1 LCISLV
7 QFTGSLTTTAGQDQ
21 EKKEKGLMNKALKLT
36 GKIALVTGASRGLGK
51 AVALELAQA
60 GAYVIVSGRSTRGHS
75 TQSELP
81 ATTIDDTVDAIQA
94 AGGKAEAVKCDHT
107 DPVAVKALVDY
118 IRKQPGRLDIL
129 VNNAWGAHD
138 AHNESESGDE
148 VWEEPLEQFKHML
161 LAGPYSDYVTSLLV
175 LKYLMGPIQKGLIIT
190 TTWHTA
196 EPPLW
201 LPYEASKAAK
211 NRLVYVLGYYL
222 KEKGIPVIAVA
233 AGWMRTEVMM
243 THHAMEELEG
253 QTETPHYAARG
264 IAALASDPDVMR
276 FSGKL
281 MDVSDLADI
290 YGVTDIDGSQPRLN
304 AKHLRQKG

>member
-1 LCISLV
+1 MNEV
-7 QFTGSLTTTAGQDQ
+7 Q
-21 EKKEKGLMNKALKLT
+21 KLT

-60 GAYVIVSGRSTRGHS
+60 GAHVIVTGRSTSGHS

-81 ATTIDDTVDAIQA
+81 DTTIDDTVDAVHE

-107 DPVAVKALVDY
+107 DITAVKALVDY
-118 IRKQPGRLDIL
+118 IGKQHGKLDIL

-138 AHNESESGDE
+138 PHDESESGEE
-148 VWEEPLEQFKHML
+148 VWEEPLDQFKHML
-161 LAGPYSDYVTSLLV
+161 LAGPYSDYITSLLV

-196 EPPLW
+196 EPPMW
-201 LPYEASKAAK
+201 TPYEASKAAK
-211 NRLVYVLGYYL
+211 NRLVYVLGYHL
-222 KEKGIPVIAVA
+222 KDKGIPVIAVA
-233 AGWMRTEVMM
+233 PGWMRTEIMF
-243 THHAMEELEG
+243 THHTMDELEG

-276 FSGKL
+276 FTGKL

-290 YGVTDIDGSQPRLN
+290 YGITDLDGSQPRLN
-304 AKHLRQKG
+304 AKHYRQES